1 MPELHNC
8 EAKITLKETII
19 TMVLDLV
26 ATLGLNLETELNQER
41 PMAILWRTSAL
52 AQRHAEIGGELED
65 WNGMGTAWFY
75 DDTPER
81 AKTDYET
88 IRTKAGLMDVS
99 GLKKVHVVGADAAY
113 VIDRATTRNV
123 EKIAPGR
130 STYASILND
139 RGLFVDDCIIYHI
152 AVNSWMIVHGTG
164 TGMEQLAAAA
174 AGKNCELLFDDDL
187 HDMSLQGPVSV
198 DVLALE
204 IPGIRDLAYFGMMQ
218 TRLYG
223 RDVMISRTGYTG
235 ERGYEIFC
243 RGKDAV
249 HIWDNILSAGEPMG
263 VRPVQFS
270 TLDMLRIE
278 SYLLF
283 YPGDNSETFPFEH
296 EPCGDSLWELGLD
309 FTVSPG
315 KTGFVGAENHYAM
328 QGKERFKIYGVK
340 LTDSMEQMK
349 MQARVLRDGED
360 IGVVTYGLSSDL
372 NGYSVA
378 IARIAPDAAVP
389 GAKLIV
395 KQPDGTELT
404 ATAEEMPFYDKDKKI
419 RTAKG

>member
-1 MPELHNC
+1 
-8 EAKITLKETII
+8 
-19 TMVLDLV
+19 
-26 ATLGLNLETELNQER
+26 
-41 PMAILWRTSAL
+41 MAILWRTSAL

-81 AKTDYET
+81 AKADYEA

-99 GLKKVHVVGADAAY
+99 GLKKVHVAGPDAAY

-130 STYASILND
+130 STYACFLND
-139 RGLFVDDCIIYHI
+139 RGVFVDDCIIYHI
-152 AVNSWMIVHGTG
+152 AVNSWLVVHGTG

-174 AGKNCELLFDDDL
+174 AGKNCEILFDDDL
-187 HDMSLQGPVSV
+187 HDMSLQGPKAV
-198 DVLALE
+198 DILAKDV
-204 IPGIRDLAYFGMMQ
+204 PGIRDLAYFGLMQ

-223 RDVMISRTGYTG
+223 KDVMISRTGYTG

-243 RGKDAV
+243 RAKDAV
-249 HIWDNILSAGEPMG
+249 HIWDNILEKGG
-263 VRPVQFS
+263 DDVRPTQFS

-283 YPGDNSETFPFEH
+283 YPGDNSETFPFEDGS
-296 EPCGDSLWELGLD
+296 PCGDTLWELGLD
-309 FTVSPG
+309 FTVSPD
-315 KTGFVGAENHYAM
+315 KIGFVGSENHYAM
-328 QGKERFKIYGVK
+328 KGKERFKIYGVK
-340 LTDSMEQMK
+340 LSGDAMDQMEMF
-349 MQARVLRDGED
+349 ARVHHDGKD
-360 IGVVTYGLSSDL
+360 VGVITYGLSSEL

-378 IARIAPDAAVP
+378 IARLDPSVAKP
-389 GAKLIV
+389 GTALTV
-395 KQPDGTELT
+395 VQPDGTELA
-404 ATAEEMPFYDKDKKI
+404 ATAEEMPFYDKDKSI

>member
-1 MPELHNC
+1 
-8 EAKITLKETII
+8 
-19 TMVLDLV
+19 
-26 ATLGLNLETELNQER
+26 
-41 PMAILWRTSAL
+41 MAILWRTSAL

-81 AKTDYET
+81 AKADYEA

-99 GLKKVHVVGADAAY
+99 GLKKVHVVGPDAAY

-130 STYASILND
+130 STYACFLND
-139 RGLFVDDCIIYHI
+139 RGVFVDDCIIYHI
-152 AVNSWMIVHGTG
+152 AVNSWLVVHGTG

-174 AGKNCELLFDDDL
+174 AGKNCEILFDDDL
-187 HDMSLQGPVSV
+187 HDMSLQGPKAV
-198 DVLALE
+198 DILAKDV
-204 IPGIRDLAYFGMMQ
+204 PGIRDLAYFGLMQ

-223 RDVMISRTGYTG
+223 KDVMISRTGYTG

-243 RGKDAV
+243 RAKDAV
-249 HIWDNILSAGEPMG
+249 HIWDNILEKGG
-263 VRPVQFS
+263 DDVRPTQFS

-283 YPGDNSETFPFEH
+283 YPGDNSETFPFEDGS
-296 EPCGDSLWELGLD
+296 PCGDTLWELGLD
-309 FTVSPG
+309 FTVSPD
-315 KTGFVGAENHYAM
+315 KIGFVGSENHYAM
-328 QGKERFKIYGVK
+328 KGKERFKIYGVK
-340 LTDSMEQMK
+340 LSGDAMDQMEMF
-349 MQARVLRDGED
+349 ARVHHDGKD
-360 IGVVTYGLSSDL
+360 VGVITYGLSSEL

-378 IARIAPDAAVP
+378 IARLDPSVAKP
-389 GAKLIV
+389 GTALTV
-395 KQPDGTELT
+395 VQPDGTELA
-404 ATAEEMPFYDKDKKI
+404 ATADEMPFYDKDKSI

>member
-1 MPELHNC
+1 
-8 EAKITLKETII
+8 
-19 TMVLDLV
+19 
-26 ATLGLNLETELNQER
+26 
-41 PMAILWRTSAL
+41 MAILWRTSAL
-52 AQRHAEIGGELED
+52 AHRHAEIGGELED

-75 DDTPER
+75 DQTPER
-81 AKTDYET
+81 AKADYEA

-113 VIDRATTRNV
+113 VIDRVTTRNV

-139 RGLFVDDCIIYHI
+139 RGLFIDDCIIYHLS
-152 AVNSWMIVHGTG
+152 VNSWLVVHGTG
-164 TGMEQLAAAA
+164 AGMEQLAAAA
-174 AGKNCELLFDDDL
+174 AGKNCEILFDDDL

-198 DVLALE
+198 DLLAKE
-204 IPGIRDLAYFGMMQ
+204 IPAIRDLAYFGLMQ

-249 HIWDNILSAGEPMG
+249 HLWDNILDAGKDMG

-283 YPGDNSETFPFEH
+283 YPGDNSETFPFDD
-296 EPCGDSLWELGLD
+296 EPCGDTLWELGLD

-315 KTGFVGAENHYAM
+315 KEGFVGAENHYAM
-328 QGKERFKIYGVK
+328 KGKERFKIFGVK
-340 LTDSMEQMK
+340 LTDSMDQME
-349 MQARVLRDGED
+349 MHARVMQGDKD
-360 IGVVTYGLSSDL
+360 VGVITYGLSSEL
-372 NGYSVA
+372 NNYSVA
-378 IARIAPDAAVP
+378 IARLHPSVATAGTALTV
-389 GAKLIV
+389 V
-395 KQPDGTELT
+395 QPDGTTLA
-404 ATAEEMPFYDKDKKI
+404 ATAEEMPFYDQDKSI